1 MLIIAPQYIASY
13 PINDPK
19 IAILTNLLVKTI
31 CFAHQKREKSRKM
44 KLFHKNSWRGCVNP
58 LSLHSQIRNNAAEAP
73 EKAKCSLNFWRKQKT
88 KTFVLRKSSEANFL
102 TKQKTKTSREI

>member
-1 MLIIAPQYIASY
+1 MLIIAPQYIAPY

-58 LSLHSQIRNNAAEAP
+58 LSLHSQIRNNATEAP
-73 EKAKCSLNFWRKQKT
+73 EKAKMFFDFLEETKDENFCFEEKQ
-88 KTFVLRKSSEANFL
+88 RS
-102 TKQKTKTSREI
+102 

>member
-1 MLIIAPQYIASY
+1 MLIIAPQYIAPY

-58 LSLHSQIRNNAAEAP
+58 LSLHSQIRNNATEAP
-73 EKAKCSLNFWRKQKT
+73 EKALMIFDFLEETKDENFCFEEKQRSY
-88 KTFVLRKSSEANFL
+88 FS
-102 TKQKTKTSREI
+102 I